1 MGRTMTIRQWL
12 KRHFNREAGA
22 DAASASALATRPLN
36 TAAPADFERCSC
48 CGKTYNTRDLQEVL
62 PHFEHQLALFAERVK
77 GPLSDEDLQ
86 APSGN
91 VVPFRR
97 AGKRAAGDS
106 LRAQTA
112 GSASKS

>member
-1 MGRTMTIRQWL
+1 MTIRQWL
-12 KRHFNREAGA
+12 KRHFNRVGGA
-22 DAASASALATRPLN
+22 DAAS
-36 TAAPADFERCSC
+36 APADFERCSC

-97 AGKRAAGDS
+97 AGKPTDGDAS
-106 LRAQTA
+106 TGHLTRS
-112 GSASKS
+112 GSSS